1 MAAGPRRRSSSAT
14 PLAAVYGALVLYA
27 SLFPFAGWRWPPGQD
42 LTALLALPWPPWRDP
57 FDAWA
62 NLLGYLPLGLL
73 VTFAAR
79 RSGVTTPTAVLCG
92 LAVPALLSFV
102 CEVLQ
107 QFVPTRHPSLKDWA
121 YNGAGAAIGVLLA
134 LALHA
139 LGWVDRW
146 HALRERWFAADSAG
160 ALALLALWPLALLA
174 PAPVPLGL
182 GQVED
187 VLRSVVADW
196 LEGVDWAAPALALV
210 TETARAGAPIG
221 PLAEGSITA
230 LGLLAPCLLA
240 YGVVDPGWRR
250 LALAFG
256 ALALAVA
263 AMTLSTLLNF
273 GPQHAL
279 AWVGRTTA
287 EALAAGTA
295 LACLLAPVSRR
306 VATGCALIVLGALV
320 ASVAQAPA
328 DPYFA
333 LSLQAWE
340 QGRFIRFHGLAQW
353 IGWLWPFAA
362 LVWMLLRLGAPRQ
375 R

>member
-1 MAAGPRRRSSSAT
+1 VAARPRRRSSSAT

-42 LTALLALPWPPWRDP
+42 LPALLALPWPPWRDP

-62 NLLGYLPLGLL
+62 NLLGYLPLGML
-73 VTFAAR
+73 VAFAAR
-79 RSGVTTPTAVLCG
+79 RSGLTMAASALLG
-92 LAVPALLSFV
+92 LALPALLSFG

-107 QFVPTRHPSLKDWA
+107 QFVPTRHPSLKDWT
-121 YNGAGAAIGVLLA
+121 YNAAGAAIGVLLA
-134 LALHA
+134 LALHV
-139 LGWVDRW
+139 LGWIDRW
-146 HALRERWFAADSAG
+146 HALRERWFAGDSAG

-182 GQVED
+182 GQVADLLRE
-187 VLRSVVADW
+187 VLAGW
-196 LEGVDWAAPALALV
+196 LEGVDWAAPVLSMV
-210 TETARAGAPIG
+210 TSAPIASQPLG

-240 YGVVDPGWRR
+240 YGVVEPGWRR

-256 ALALAVA
+256 ALTLAVA
-263 AMTLSTLLNF
+263 SMTLSTLLNF
-273 GPQHAL
+273 GPQHAW
-279 AWVGRTTA
+279 AWIGRSTT
-287 EALAAGTA
+287 EALVVATA
-295 LACLLAPVSRR
+295 ISCLLAAVPRR
-306 VATGCALIVLGALV
+306 MAAGCGLIVLGALA

-340 QGRFIRFHGLAQW
+340 QGRFVRFHGLAQW
-353 IGWLWPFAA
+353 IGWLWPYVAIA
-362 LVWMLLRLGAPRQ
+362 WLLLRLGAPR
-375 R
+375 